1 MASMPSSNALEAL
14 LHPERVLIAGEIAGR
29 ALTTGEIA
37 AILPEISQTSLYRH
51 LRVLADAGVIEVAQT
66 AVKRG
71 AVEKRYA
78 LRSATSGE
86 TSSAEK
92 TRDQMLDFFGA
103 VHGLM
108 LAQFTRFVRS
118 SAFATRA
125 VEPLFRGYP
134 VYATDAEYEQLVA
147 SLVEP
152 LQNAFAQVPG
162 NGRTR
167 RYLFA
172 VAIPTTE
179 GAL

>member
-1 MASMPSSNALEAL
+1 M
-14 LHPERVLIAGEIAGR
+14 HPERTLIAGEIAGR
-29 ALTTGEIA
+29 ELTTGELA
-37 AILPEISQTSLYRH
+37 TLLPEISQTSLYRH
-51 LRVLADAGVIEVAQT
+51 LSVLADAGVIEVAQT
-66 AVKRG
+66 TVKRG

-86 TSSAEK
+86 LSSEEK
-92 TRDQMLDFFGA
+92 TRAQMLDFFGA

-118 SAFATRA
+118 AAFDTRT

-134 VYATDAEYEQLVA
+134 VYATDAEYEKLVA
-147 SLVEP
+147 SIVEP

-172 VAIPTTE
+172 IAIPTTE
-179 GAL
+179 GAS